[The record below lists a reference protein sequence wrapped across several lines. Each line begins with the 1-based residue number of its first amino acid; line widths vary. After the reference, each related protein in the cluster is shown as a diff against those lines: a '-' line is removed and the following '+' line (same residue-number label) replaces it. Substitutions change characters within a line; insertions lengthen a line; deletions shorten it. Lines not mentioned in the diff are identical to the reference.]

1 MARTGV
7 RSLRRGFVALAIV
20 FALGCTYAPEEERVV
35 IGQVVRLGDS
45 YRALVIV
52 QHDRFR
58 QPTGLSA
65 FPDGGKWKFLERDAT
80 QYLIH
85 ARDRTARVLAHQV
98 APDSL
103 WESFSVRLGALEGET
118 IAYLVMT
125 GCPRGGECHPKLH
138 RSLTLRLSLEG
149 EIETVDGIP
158 PAAGLPGVMLARRH
172 GEEHYMRLRVDGD
185 IISARFD
192 EDGGYEPVFHLL
204 EDGSLVSTEG

>member
-1 MARTGV
+1 M
-7 RSLRRGFVALAIV
+7 RSPWRGFLALAV
-20 FALGCTYAPEEERVV
+20 VLASGCTYAPEEERAV

-45 YRALVIV
+45 YRAVVVV

-80 QYLIH
+80 QYVIH
-85 ARDRTARVLAHQV
+85 ARDRKASVLAHQV

-103 WESFSVRLGALEGET
+103 WESFSVRLGALEGDT

-125 GCPRGGECHPKLH
+125 GCPRNGECHPKLQ
-138 RSLTLRLSLEG
+138 RTLTLRLSLGG
-149 EIETVDGIP
+149 EVEAVDGIP
-158 PAAGLPGVMLARRH
+158 PAAGLPGVMLARRQ

-185 IISARFD
+185 ILSARFD
-192 EDGGYEPVFHLL
+192 EDGGYEPIFRLL
-204 EDGSLVSTEG
+204 EDGALVSTGG